1 VTVFKT
7 AHDQVLASDGE
18 ILGISVDHVPC
29 HKAWAETF
37 NGVAFSLVSDW
48 FQDTAAAYGVH
59 DPDRRMAKRVTYV
72 IDREGVIRYV
82 NPAMDP
88 RSSDHYDEIMKAFE
102 AIP

>member
-1 VTVFKT
+1 MTVFKT
-7 AHDQVLASDGE
+7 VSDKVHSAGGE

-37 NGVAFSLVSDW
+37 GGVPFPLVADW
-48 FQDTAAAYGVH
+48 LQSTAADYGVH

-72 IDREGVIRYV
+72 VDREGVIRYV

-88 RSSDHYDEIMKAFE
+88 RSQEHYDEIIKAFDE
-102 AIP
+102 LP